1 MVVVDEAGIPGRN
14 AGSPDKIGM
23 VIKKRLRSGVFKK
36 HPGRDYFPPKSLLK
50 KLAIPS
56 KNPGWRVA
64 TPAGVPA

>member
-1 MVVVDEAGIPGRN
+1 MVVGMKNRHPRVN

-23 VIKKRLRSGVFKK
+23 MIKKRLRSGVFYKRV
-36 HPGRDYFPPKSLLK
+36 GRDYFPPKSLLK